1 MFPNSTTGDSSSI
14 WAFARQF
21 QPRNARQVI
30 QIYQHAT
37 LKPYSYLMGKS
48 SSKFSSLN
56 VI

>member
-1 MFPNSTTGDSSSI
+1 MFPNFTTGDSSSI

-37 LKPYSYLMGKS
+37 LKPYSYLMGK
-48 SSKFSSLN
+48 N
-56 VI
+56 